1 MMKPKKTRN
10 PVATPKLVPT
20 KSVTHGKSLQLA
32 YPLGWLFTVL
42 VYAGIP
48 ILGGCERALPTTS
61 SQHGISQK
69 GTAQKSTSPSLSP
82 TRLVAKQPQSPPAG
96 EQLRK
101 MLDEAID
108 FIEHQRELSLEKNA
122 AWQIMHG
129 VLAFGRDFQVRH
141 GDQQVNTLDWVL
153 AGKPMNG
160 WTLRKGN
167 AGLRAEIEPGK
178 QGQGHE
184 DQWLAVVSQS
194 GIPHT
199 HPLQVNGQQYQIYD
213 ILTQAMH
220 DTYEGKECSW
230 SLISLSQYLQ
240 PIDQSW
246 KTADGS
252 RWSVERI
259 LTMEGGTVHDEFDGQ
274 ERINEGACGGTHR
287 LIGMAMAVER
297 YRQQYPDR
305 ELNGGWEAAATR
317 IAWAVEEARTNQLPG
332 GAFSIRYFE
341 RPARSRSVGENL
353 GATGHTLE
361 FLATALDR
369 QQLSE
374 PWVRRAAAY
383 LCQLLE
389 DTQSLNLECGALYHA
404 AHGLVLYREKCFATQ
419 EVTKVAAASL

>member
-1 MMKPKKTRN
+1 MMMPEKMRKSI
-10 PVATPKLVPT
+10 ATQKLVLTRAFTPC
-20 KSVTHGKSLQLA
+20 KSKRLA
-32 YPLGWLFTVL
+32 YPLGWLITGW
-42 VYAGIP
+42 VYAAIP
-48 ILGGCERALPTTS
+48 ILGGCEQALPTS
-61 SQHGISQK
+61 VSQTGPAEAGISPN
-69 GTAQKSTSPSLSP
+69 SPASSAPP
-82 TRLVAKQPQSPPAG
+82 TRLLAQQPSDPPAD

-101 MLDEAID
+101 ILDDTID
-108 FIEHQRELSLEKNA
+108 FIEHQRELTLEKNA

-141 GDQQVNTLDWVL
+141 GDLQVNTLDWVL
-153 AGKPMNG
+153 AGQPMKG

-230 SLISLSQYLQ
+230 SLIGLSQYLQ

-246 KTADGS
+246 EAADGA

-259 LTMEGGTVHDEFDGQ
+259 LTMEGGTVHDEYDGQ

-287 LIGMAMAVER
+287 LIGMAMAVQR
-297 YRQQYPDR
+297 YQQQYPDR
-305 ELNGGWEAAATR
+305 ELSGGWEAATER
-317 IAWAVEEARTNQLPG
+317 IDWAVEAARTNQLPN

-361 FLATALDR
+361 FLATALQR

-374 PWVRRAAAY
+374 PWVRRAATY
-383 LCQLLE
+383 LCQLLA
-389 DTQSLNLECGALYHA
+389 DTEGLNLECGALYHA
-404 AHGLVLYREKCFATQ
+404 AHGLVLYRERCFGD
-419 EVTKVAAASL
+419 L